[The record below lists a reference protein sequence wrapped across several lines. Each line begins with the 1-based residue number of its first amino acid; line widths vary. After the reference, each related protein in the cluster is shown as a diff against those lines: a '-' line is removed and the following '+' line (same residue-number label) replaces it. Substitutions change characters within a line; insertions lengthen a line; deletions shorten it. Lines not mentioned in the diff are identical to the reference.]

1 MLFNVHYLTDPCLSG
16 FLALVKL
23 AAAAGDEAAT
33 TAGLVPRMA
42 IGRADLSAKER
53 SLCLLCRI
61 EK

>member
-1 MLFNVHYLTDPCLSG
+1 MHYLRDPCMSG
-16 FLALVKL
+16 FFALVKL
-23 AAAAGDEAAT
+23 AAAAGEEAAA

-53 SLCLLCRI
+53 SRCLLCRI